1 MKDQNNSH
9 PLITVNEAAEILR
22 LSRYTL
28 NNWMSQG
35 RIQRLKVG
43 GRTFLAREEIEGM
56 LNRTLQGKKGVGE
69 AQPKTKRTNPQK
81 PARSAGR
88 T

>member
-1 MKDQNNSH
+1 MSDQNISH
-9 PLITVNEAAEILR
+9 PLITVNEAAEMLR

-69 AQPKTKRTNPQK
+69 KTER
-81 PARSAGR
+81 RSKELSVR
-88 T
+88 

>member
-1 MKDQNNSH
+1 MSDRNISH
-9 PLITVNEAAEILR
+9 PLITVNEAAEMLR

-35 RIQRLKVG
+35 RIKRLKVG

-56 LNRTLQGKKGVGE
+56 LNRTLQGKKGIGE
-69 AQPKTKRTNPQK
+69 KAER
-81 PARSAGR
+81 RSTGLSVR
-88 T
+88 

>member
-22 LSRYTL
+22 LSRNTL

-43 GRTFLAREEIEGM
+43 GRTFLAREEIEGI
-56 LNRTLQGKKGVGE
+56 LNLTLQGKKGVGE
-69 AQPKTKRTNPQK
+69 KTER
-81 PARSAGR
+81 RSTGLSVR
-88 T
+88 

>member
-1 MKDQNNSH
+1 MKDKNNSH

-56 LNRTLQGKKGVGE
+56 LNLTLQGKKGVGE
-69 AQPKTKRTNPQK
+69 KTER
-81 PARSAGR
+81 RSTGLSVR
-88 T
+88 

>member
-1 MKDQNNSH
+1 MSDRNISH

-69 AQPKTKRTNPQK
+69 KTER
-81 PARSAGR
+81 RSTGLSVR
-88 T
+88 

>member
-9 PLITVNEAAEILR
+9 PLITVNEAAEMLR

-35 RIQRLKVG
+35 RIKRLKVG
-43 GRTFLAREEIEGM
+43 GQTFLAREEIEGM
-56 LNRTLQGKKGVGE
+56 LNRTLQGKKGIGE
-69 AQPKTKRTNPQK
+69 KAER
-81 PARSAGR
+81 RSKGLSIL
-88 T
+88 

>member
-56 LNRTLQGKKGVGE
+56 LNRTLQGKKGIGE
-69 AQPKTKRTNPQK
+69 KAER
-81 PARSAGR
+81 RSKELSVR
-88 T
+88 

>member
-1 MKDQNNSH
+1 MSDRNISH
-9 PLITVNEAAEILR
+9 PLITVNEAAEMLR

-35 RIQRLKVG
+35 RIKRLKVG

-56 LNRTLQGKKGVGE
+56 LNRTLQGKKGIGE
-69 AQPKTKRTNPQK
+69 KAER
-81 PARSAGR
+81 RSKELSVR
-88 T
+88 